1 MNSVPCS
8 TFRSFTKSFVSWQL
22 RNWIF
27 PLGLNVNQIFELY
40 QPQKN
45 IKVASMSPWGSF
57 LGPNPAWTPWRP
69 SPGVLWAHSFPHC
82 RLSLTPEA
90 HVSLMLWHESISLV
104 LWPFGCLSDFRC
116 LDHFSCQHC
125 YWALSSG
132 SAVPSCV
139 LTAYENPHV
148 FYVSYGALFFKN
160 SFIEICQL
168 YFREVKSLVTGFKWK
183 TI

>member
-8 TFRSFTKSFVSWQL
+8 TLRSFTKSFVSWQL
-22 RNWIF
+22 RNWVF

-40 QPQKN
+40 QQQKN

-69 SPGVLWAHSFPHC
+69 SPGVLWAHFFPHC
-82 RLSLTPEA
+82 RLWVLYPRPV
-90 HVSLMLWHESISLV
+90 VSLMLWHEATSLV
-104 LWPFGCLSDFRC
+104 LWPFGCLSNFRC

-125 YWALSSG
+125 FWASSLR

-148 FYVSYGALFFKN
+148 FMLVMVLYFLKTVSLRYVSYISG
-160 SFIEICQL
+160 
-168 YFREVKSLVTGFKWK
+168 KWSC
-183 TI
+183 